1 MTIEFLKKA
10 ENTLKIGEKDTRSIV
25 NEMLDAIEVGGED
38 KVREYST
45 ELDHYTGNIVVTA
58 EEIAVA
64 PLKLPE

>member
-10 ENTLKIGEKDTRSIV
+10 KNTPKTGEEDTRSIV
-25 NEMLDAIEVGGED
+25 NEMLASIEAGGED
-38 KVREYST
+38 KVREYSA